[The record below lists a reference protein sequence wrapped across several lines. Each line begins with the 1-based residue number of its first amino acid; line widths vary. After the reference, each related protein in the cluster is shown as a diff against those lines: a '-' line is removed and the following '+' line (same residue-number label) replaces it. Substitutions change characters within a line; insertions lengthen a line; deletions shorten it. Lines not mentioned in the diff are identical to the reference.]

1 MDLRLKTMPFEFDGR
16 KYELRCNMSVIADVQ
31 EAYKGDLNAALSRKS
46 TAKGVLTFLSA
57 MLNDYA
63 DEMGWD
69 VSYTPRQV
77 GRMLPPTAVT
87 GVFADVMALV
97 AASLQGDEPSEAS
110 SEPEGDGKN

>member
-1 MDLRLKTMPFEFDGR
+1 MDIRLKTMPFEFDG
-16 KYELRCNMSVIADVQ
+16 KIFELRCNMNVLADVQ
-31 EAYKGDLNAALSRKS
+31 EACSGNLNAALSRKS
-46 TAKGVLTFLSA
+46 TARGVLMFLAA

-87 GVFADVMALV
+87 GVCADVMALV
-97 AASLQGDEPSEAS
+97 TAALQGDEPSEAPA
-110 SEPEGDGKN
+110 ETEGDEKN